1 MVVELHSVE
10 LSGVPASGSCS
21 YLHLRTLPRKCSV
34 NTHLEQLQ
42 GAGGGHVQE
51 EASGYRTGLPLW
63 CHRCLAVRVLNPLY
77 LRSFIL
83 EGNSAFP
90 IEGYELGKGTNMS
103 GWCGCCLCSHPF
115 LALPPLYFISQRGWF
130 PLAAS
135 PGSWVN
141 RLLAGGRLRREKAG
155 HLPPPPRFRD
165 ILGPQL
171 HLVHGTSSFRTDSP
185 FLLPPVSSA
194 SQLPLPSLSVLEVL
208 GADWPSALGL
218 PSVLPVWF
226 SVPPVTG
233 VTSPSN

>member
-155 HLPPPPRFRD
+155 HLPPPPASGIFLGRSC
-165 ILGPQL
+165 ILSMAPAPSGQTRP
-171 HLVHGTSSFRTDSP
+171 SSFLRCP
-185 FLLPPVSSA
+185 QPPSC
-194 SQLPLPSLSVLEVL
+194 LFPLSLS
-208 GADWPSALGL
+208 
-218 PSVLPVWF
+218 
-226 SVPPVTG
+226 
-233 VTSPSN
+233 